1 MNKDQVKGRLKS
13 VVGKVKEQ
21 AGKAVGSKKTQI
33 KGTIEKTTGK
43 MQSNYGDAKNDVD
56 KMLKRGG

>member
-1 MNKDQVKGRLKS
+1 MNKDQVKGRIKS

-21 AGKAVGSKKTQI
+21 TGKAVGSKKTEV

-43 MQSNYGDAKNDVD
+43 MQSAYGDAKNDAE
-56 KMLKRGG
+56 KMVKRNR